1 MGLLED
7 IRLCECD
14 VYVQINR
21 VCDPDKYI
29 HLSKLDEALHDDH
42 CMATISP
49 KIRAQILQTLYI
61 ASVIMCPISMELAKS
76 SSYKFSF
83 NMQASLAMD
92 MSNLVHWLED
102 ITWL

>member
-1 MGLLED
+1 MNYG
-7 IRLCECD
+7 D
-14 VYVQINR
+14 VYVHINR
-21 VCDPDKYI
+21 ICDPEKYI
-29 HLSKLDEALHDDH
+29 HLSKLDEALHYDH

-49 KIRAQILQTLYI
+49 QIRAQILQTLYV
-61 ASVIMCPISMELAKS
+61 VIMCPISMELAKS
-76 SSYKFSF
+76 SSYSFSF